1 MERGLFYL
9 PCGNNVDDMPP
20 SFEGWYNPHQRWNGW
35 YAPLFNKETYDKIC
49 AYYSDPKTNTQESI
63 DDLKNLWMQIKINLL
78 IQYLWKVNCM
88 TLVHAVYVGGMRTM
102 NEDLI
107 NEQILENIFEEIQEN
122 YPNLSEQDKQQ
133 LTYKTFEEKAQ

>member
-1 MERGLFYL
+1 MEKGLFYL

-63 DDLKNLWMQIKINLL
+63 DDLKEFMDADKNKSAYSVSNDGSFFL
-78 IQYLWKVNCM
+78 ICFSISFKA
-88 TLVHAVYVGGMRTM
+88 LVCASFSVLAST
-102 NEDLI
+102 
-107 NEQILENIFEEIQEN
+107 
-122 YPNLSEQDKQQ
+122 S
-133 LTYKTFEEKAQ
+133 